1 MKGTFLSAGSSTPLM
16 STVDR
21 QSTAVEFFV
30 APSMGCEPLP
40 VGAAAS
46 ARRIARSS
54 ASATSA
60 SGVSP

>member
-1 MKGTFLSAGSSTPLM
+1 MKGTFLSAGTSTPL
-16 STVDR
+16 TVDR